1 MKEKDLNKVA
11 KIERAIKEKYGE
23 EAIQNPKNTWDEE
36 KEKLYLDSLREFY
49 NNPKTSKTTQKLQGF
64 TLRQKSKTETEDIN
78 CPVCGSYLNSSR
90 DDLYLLKFQ
99 CCFDCYIKY
108 VDGREERWK
117 TGWRP
122 IS

>member
-36 KEKLYLDSLREFY
+36 KEKFYLDSLREFY
-49 NNPKTSKTTQKLQGF
+49 NNSKTSKTTQKLQGF